1 MRRKVRY
8 WNDIQIED
16 GACYMWNGEYQVI
29 TFNNSKVGYFH
40 AWGIVSG
47 ETVALIENYEGHIE
61 AINPTFVKFTHEN
74 TTTPHLF
81 EALSF
86 IEDQETRER
95 VINVFLNTDEYN
107 KG

>member
-29 TFNNSKVGYFH
+29 TFNNSKSGYFH
-40 AWGIVSG
+40 TWAIFSG
-47 ETVALIENYEGHIE
+47 ETVALVENYEGNIE
-61 AINPTFVKFTHEN
+61 AINPTFIKFTYEN

-81 EALSF
+81 QALSF
-86 IEDQETRER
+86 IEDQEMRER